1 MKMEDM
7 PLSGPDNTRLEV
19 RYYLCIQVP
28 MHLPNIGFV
37 FGVTLCFCCCRPWPM
52 TSTLSWWKMPV
63 WACVLRCIELLNR
76 AISSWMKRTK
86 RAWRSLVGAIGSGF
100 YSVCLQCVCL
110 LFFFCLFVFPLQK
123 LWINQ
128 EWTYLGRCTI
138 SGRTKSVSVP
148 TVKD

>member
-86 RAWRSLVGAIGSGF
+86 RAWRSLVGAVGSGF

-110 LFFFCLFVFPLQK
+110 LFFLFVCLFFLSR
-123 LWINQ
+123 NCGS
-128 EWTYLGRCTI
+128 TR
-138 SGRTKSVSVP
+138 SGHIWAGVQSVEEQRVWVSQL
-148 TVKD
+148 